1 MLDRSNF
8 VCQSHVLV
16 GCAFL
21 TPQYMMQIA
30 VHLWATGGGTVSSC
44 TFLIIQDV
52 ALIFSSDCF
61 DTCLIKTYKAFIAHS
76 KFVKPGF
83 YKHIQ
88 FLRNSFVELCS
99 LDVEK
104 SSKKALVSM
113 QQLAKILQQG
123 LRTRKKVCNVMLC
136 FCCLVSVIFNV
147 LTCSPF
153 RFDAHGYVQ
162 LL

>member
-1 MLDRSNF
+1 M
-8 VCQSHVLV
+8 
-16 GCAFL
+16 
-21 TPQYMMQIA
+21 TQIA

-44 TFLIIQDV
+44 AFLIIQDT
-52 ALIFSSDCF
+52 ALMFSSDCF
-61 DTCLIKTYKAFIAHS
+61 ETCLIRTYKAFVAHS

-104 SSKKALVSM
+104 SSKKALVSI

-136 FCCLVSVIFNV
+136 FCCLVSFILNPLMCSRFTFN
-147 LTCSPF
+147 
-153 RFDAHGYVQ
+153 AHGHVNF
-162 LL
+162 L